1 MPSVIPENIK
11 RIIRILVDGGK
22 PDGVRDYLVKDFRK
36 KLEVALHDIAT
47 YERMISEN
55 DIERPDL
62 KASLSVRRT
71 QQKEL
76 QDAIDCLTLPGSL
89 EDLPS

>member
-1 MPSVIPENIK
+1 MSSVIPGNIK

-22 PDGVRDYLVKDFRK
+22 PDDVRDYIVKDLRRGSD
-36 KLEVALHDIAT
+36 LALHDIAT

-55 DIERPDL
+55 AKERPDL
-62 KASLSVRRT
+62 KASLSVRRA

-76 QDAIDCLTLPGSL
+76 QEAIDLLTPPGS
-89 EDLPS
+89 